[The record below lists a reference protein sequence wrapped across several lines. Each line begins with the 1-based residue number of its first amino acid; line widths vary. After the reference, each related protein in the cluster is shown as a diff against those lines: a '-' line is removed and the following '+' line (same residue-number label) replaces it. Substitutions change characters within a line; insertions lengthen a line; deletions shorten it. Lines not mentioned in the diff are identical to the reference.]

1 MNHTEALAV
10 LDKFKLRNTCNA
22 EFASKTRRD
31 TGAINLGLKLR
42 IYANHLRAEA
52 HKLRE
57 HRAKI
62 LDSRSE
68 KCPYYETV
76 KKENPYAHE
85 ECSFIGL
92 VGQKDFCNSC
102 DFYLENLQIYD
113 KDISALL
120 AAAKYFEDYASYDD
134 ACR

>member
-1 MNHTEALAV
+1 MDHTEAFAV
-10 LDKFKLRNTCNA
+10 LDKFKLRNTCDA
-22 EFASKTRRD
+22 EFANRTRRD
-31 TGAINLGLKLR
+31 TGAINLGLRLR

-52 HKLRE
+52 RKLRE

-92 VGQKDFCNSC
+92 FGQERFCKSC
-102 DFYLENLQIYD
+102 DFYLENLQTYD
-113 KDISALL
+113 KDIATLF
-120 AAAKYFEDYASYDD
+120 AAAEYFENYANYDD
-134 ACR
+134 SCR